1 MPAGSSVLG
10 TGAARAGHGH
20 RAHPGGRGL
29 MSPWEMGSASSQ
41 GGVLGLLGQGTP
53 LLTGIIRGTSLALL
67 GWQHCLLRV
76 SLAGL
81 GQLPITAIPLLL
93 LEPLPTPLF
102 GCVPPGLA
110 DRDP

>member
-10 TGAARAGHGH
+10 TGAARAGRGH
-20 RAHPGGRGL
+20 RAHPGDRGL

-67 GWQHCLLRV
+67 GV
-76 SLAGL
+76 A
-81 GQLPITAIPLLL
+81 A
-93 LEPLPTPLF
+93 LPTEGVHGWTGAAPHH
-102 GCVPPGLA
+102 CHSPAPPGAIANPSLCVCPS
-110 DRDP
+110 RLG